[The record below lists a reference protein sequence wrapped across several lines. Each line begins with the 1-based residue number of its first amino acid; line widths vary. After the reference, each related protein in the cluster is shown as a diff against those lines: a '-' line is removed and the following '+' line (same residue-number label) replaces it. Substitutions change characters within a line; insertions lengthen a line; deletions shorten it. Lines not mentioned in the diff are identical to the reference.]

1 VSLRDSAGQIVSRL
15 REAGHEAYFVG
26 GCVRDMLLGVEPHDI
41 DIATSA
47 LPRQINE
54 LFDDVLGVG
63 MAFGV
68 TKVRVGGDWFEVA
81 AFRRDKTY
89 TDGRRPDG
97 VEFTDARGDV
107 ERRDFTIN
115 GLLYDPL
122 TEAVLDYVGGR
133 SDIERKLLRC
143 IGDPTER
150 FAEDKLRLLRAV
162 RFAARLEYDIEPA
175 TLRALRKQ
183 AHTIGIVSAERIG
196 SEVLH
201 IFTGAHADQ
210 ALQLLGDTGLL
221 RHVLPEVDAMAG
233 VRQPDRFHPEG
244 DVFEHTK
251 MMLGLMSDPSPE
263 LALAVLLHD
272 VGKPPTYEEADRIR
286 FNEHARVGAEM
297 AGRICR
303 RLCMPRSVS
312 DTVTELVATH
322 MRFID
327 IREMRESRLKR
338 FMRQPLF
345 EDALEL
351 HRLDCVASHGNL
363 DTWSFCRETFD
374 ALGPEHM
381 RPPRFVT
388 GHDLIEMGY
397 APGPEF
403 AKMLT
408 AVEDAQLEGRLSS
421 RAEAIEF
428 LHRSF
433 AKRC

>member
-1 VSLRDSAGQIVSRL
+1 MSLRESAKQIVCTL
-15 REAGHEAYFVG
+15 RDGGFEAYFVG

-47 LPRQINE
+47 LPRQTHE
-54 LFDDVLGVG
+54 LFSDVLDVG
-63 MAFGV
+63 AAFGV
-68 TKVRVGGDWFEVA
+68 TRVRVGEDWFEVA
-81 AFRRDKTY
+81 AFRSDKPY

-97 VEFTDARGDV
+97 IEFTDARGDV

-122 TEAVLDYVGGR
+122 TDTVLDYVGGR
-133 SDIERKLLRC
+133 ADIKRQLLRC
-143 IGDPTER
+143 IGDPPAR

-162 RFAARLEYDIEPA
+162 RFAARLEYDIEAA
-175 TLRALRKQ
+175 TLQALQ
-183 AHTIGIVSAERIG
+183 EAAHTISVVSAERIG
-196 SEVLH
+196 TEVLH
-201 IFTGAHADQ
+201 TFTGAHADR
-210 ALQLLGDTGLL
+210 ALQLLRDTGLL
-221 RHVLPEVDAMAG
+221 QHVMPEVDAMVG

-303 RLCMPRSVS
+303 RLCMPRVVS
-312 DTVTELVATH
+312 DVVTELVATH

-327 IREMRESRLKR
+327 IRDMKESRLKR

-345 EDALEL
+345 EDALDL

-363 DTWSFCRETFD
+363 DTWAFCKEQFD
-374 ALGPEHM
+374 SLGPEHI
-381 RPPRFVT
+381 RPPRLVT
-388 GHDLIEMGY
+388 GYDLIEMGY
-397 APGPEF
+397 SPGPQF
-403 AKMLT
+403 AEILT

-421 RAEAIEF
+421 RTEAIEF
-428 LHRSF
+428 VHRTF
-433 AKRC
+433 PRR